1 MSMFERSSVA
11 VATRS
16 WRGMF
21 LVMFFAALLLKVVI
35 AATLS
40 PFGDE
45 AFYWQESLSPAW
57 GYSDLPPLTA
67 WLIGLSEGMFGHGLF
82 AMRLP
87 FLLIGAMLPWQV
99 GALARRLS
107 GEAARWQAA
116 TFALLLPLVGSMGVL
131 ALPDVPL
138 TFAIVLATHGLVAAL
153 EANRLRDWGLLGA
166 GLALAWMTHYRAAMP
181 MLAGLLFLL
190 ATPRGRMQWRRPGL
204 WLAMAVASLGLLPLV
219 IYNVAARGAGIAFQL
234 VERNPWRFHADA
246 LVQPLEQAVACTP
259 LAWVVLMWAL
269 WQAWRRRGEAP
280 FDLIASLAGS
290 FIVLYFVLGLF
301 ADDVRFRAHWPL
313 PGFVLLCAVLPA
325 LLAHA
330 GRTWRRFAMAA
341 FVLAGGGLLAGLGYL
356 GLAASPNG
364 ARVLAGVKAF
374 PSNFTGWRE
383 SSDAVRVQSA
393 REPSSLIVADNFMLA
408 AELRFALGGAGVIYS
423 LDSPL
428 NTKHGRAAQLAAW
441 GSDEPGLA
449 RLAGRRLLLV
459 VDETSLRERQRRDW
473 LASICSRVDI
483 AEPLLRLDLFG
494 GRRRF
499 AVYDATVRA
508 VPGPLQNPDDCVVWR
523 EAYRASIL
531 PARGSSGQGDTGI
544 AE

>member
-1 MSMFERSSVA
+1 MSMFERPSVA
-11 VATRS
+11 AATRS

-21 LVMFFAALLLKVVI
+21 LVIFAVALLFKIVI

-67 WLIGLSEGMFGHGLF
+67 WLIGLSEGVFGHGRL

-87 FLLIGAMLPWQV
+87 FLLIGAVLPWQV
-99 GALARRLS
+99 GSIANRIG

-116 TFALLLPLVGSMGVL
+116 TFALLLPLVGSLGVL

-138 TFAIVLATHGLVAAL
+138 TFAVVLATQGLLAAL
-153 EANRLRDWGLLGA
+153 ASNRTRDWCLLGA
-166 GLALAWMTHYRAAMP
+166 GLAIAWTSHYRAAMP
-181 MLAGLLFLL
+181 MLAGLVFLL
-190 ATPRGRMQWRRPGL
+190 LTPRGRRQWRRPGL
-204 WLAMAVASLGLLPLV
+204 WLALAVASLGLLPLF
-219 IYNVAARGAGIAFQL
+219 IYNVNARGAGIAFQL

-259 LAWVVLMWAL
+259 LAWAVLMWAL

-280 FDLIASLAGS
+280 FDVVATVAGS
-290 FIVLYFVLGLF
+290 FVVLYFVLGLF

-313 PGFVLLCAVLPA
+313 PGYVLLCAVLPL
-325 LLAHA
+325 LLAHT
-330 GRTWRRFAMAA
+330 GHVWRRVALAG
-341 FVLAGGGLLAGLGYL
+341 FVLAGLGLLAGLGYL
-356 GLAASPNG
+356 GLAASKDG

-383 SSDAVRVQSA
+383 SGDAVRASLAEESSA
-393 REPSSLIVADNFMLA
+393 LIVADNFMLA
-408 AELRFALGGAGVIYS
+408 AELRFELGGSRVVYS

-428 NTKHGRAAQLAAW
+428 NVKHGRAPQLAAW
-441 GSDEPGLA
+441 GIDEAGLA
-449 RLAGRRLLLV
+449 KRAGQRVLLV
-459 VDETSLRERQRRDW
+459 VDETSLREREKRDW
-473 LASICSRVDI
+473 LGSICSRVEI
-483 AEPLLRLDLFG
+483 AVPVMRLDLFE

-499 AVYDATVRA
+499 ALYDGTARA
-508 VPGPLQNPDDCVVWR
+508 VPGVFGRPDDCLVWR
-523 EAYRASIL
+523 EAYRASVA
-531 PARGSSGQGDTGI
+531 PVPGSSGQGDAG
-544 AE
+544 AAK

>member
-11 VATRS
+11 AATRS

-21 LVMFFAALLLKVVI
+21 LIIFVVALLLKVVI

-45 AFYWQESLSPAW
+45 AFYWQESLAPAW

-67 WLIGLSEGMFGHGLF
+67 WLIGLSEGVFGHALLS
-82 AMRLP
+82 MRLP
-87 FLLIGAMLPWQV
+87 FLLIGSVLPWQV
-99 GALARRLS
+99 GAIARRFG

-138 TFAIVLATHGLVAAL
+138 TFAIVLATQGLLAAL
-153 EANRLRDWGLLGA
+153 ETNRHRDWLLLGT

-190 ATPRGRMQWRRPGL
+190 ATPRGRLQWKRPGL
-204 WLAMAVASLGLLPLV
+204 WLAMAVAALGLVPLA
-219 IYNVAARGAGIAFQL
+219 IYNLASRGAGLAFQL

-246 LVQPLEQAVACTP
+246 LVQPLEQAGACTP

-269 WQAWRRRGEAP
+269 WQAWRRRDQAP
-280 FDLIASLAGS
+280 FDVIATVAGS

-301 ADDVRFRAHWPL
+301 ADDVRFRVHWPL
-313 PGFVLLCAVLPA
+313 PGWVLLCAIVPS
-325 LLAHA
+325 LLATA
-330 GRTWRRFAMAA
+330 GRRWRRFVFAG
-341 FVLAGGGLLAGLGYL
+341 FVVAGMGLLAGLGYL

-364 ARVLAGVKAF
+364 ARTLAGVKAF

-383 SSDAVRVQSA
+383 SSEAVRAALA
-393 REPSSLIVADNFMLA
+393 REPSALVVADNFMLA
-408 AELRFALGGAGVIYS
+408 AELRFALGADRVVYS

-428 NTKHGRAAQLAAW
+428 NTKHGRAPQLAAW
-441 GSDEPGLA
+441 GIDESGLA
-449 RLAGRRLLLV
+449 SRAGQRLLLV
-459 VDETSLRERQRRDW
+459 IDETSLREREKRDW
-473 LASICSRVDI
+473 LASVCSRVDVG
-483 AEPLLRLDLFG
+483 ESRLRLDLFD

-499 AVYDATVRA
+499 ALYDATARA
-508 VPGPLQNPDDCVVWR
+508 VPGPRVAPDDCVIWR
-523 EAYRASIL
+523 EAYQASITSVS
-531 PARGSSGQGDTGI
+531 GSSGQGDAGV
-544 AE
+544 AK

>member
-11 VATRS
+11 APMRS

-21 LVMFFAALLLKVVI
+21 LVMFIVAFLLKIVI

-45 AFYWQESLSPAW
+45 AFYWQESLFPAW

-67 WLIGLSEGMFGHGLF
+67 WLIALSEGIFGHGRL

-87 FLLIGAMLPWQV
+87 FLLIGALLPWQA
-99 GALARRLS
+99 GSIAKRL
-107 GEAARWQAA
+107 GGGLARWQAA
-116 TFALLLPLVGSMGVL
+116 TFALLLPLVGSLGVL

-138 TFAIVLATHGLVAAL
+138 TFAIVLATQGLLAAL
-153 EANRLRDWGLLGA
+153 ETNRTRDWCLLGV
-166 GLALAWMTHYRAAMP
+166 GLAIAWTSHYRAAMP

-204 WLAMAVASLGLLPLV
+204 WLAMALAAPGLLPLV
-219 IYNVAARGAGIAFQL
+219 IYNVDARGAGLAFQL

-246 LVQPLEQAVACTP
+246 LVQPLEQAAACTP
-259 LAWVVLMWAL
+259 LAWAALMWAL

-280 FDLIASLAGS
+280 FDVVATIAGS
-290 FIVLYFVLGLF
+290 FVVLYFVLGLF

-313 PGFVLLCAVLPA
+313 PGYVLLCAVLPSM
-325 LLAHA
+325 LADA
-330 GRTWRRFAMAA
+330 GRTWRRVA
-341 FVLAGGGLLAGLGYL
+341 LAGFVVAGVGLLAGLGYL
-356 GLAASPNG
+356 GLAASPEA

-383 SSDAVRVQSA
+383 SSEAVRSQLA
-393 REPSSLIVADNFMLA
+393 AEPSALIVADNFMLA
-408 AELRFALGGAGVIYS
+408 AELRFELGGSRVVYS

-428 NTKHGRAAQLAAW
+428 NAKHGRATQLAAW
-441 GSDEPGLA
+441 RVDQAGLA
-449 RLAGRRLLLV
+449 KRAGQRVLLV
-459 VDETSLRERQRRDW
+459 VDETSVREREKRGW
-473 LASICSRVDI
+473 LASICSRIDI
-483 AEPLLRLDLFG
+483 VAPVARLDLFD

-499 AVYDATVRA
+499 ALYDATARA
-508 VPGPLQNPDDCVVWR
+508 APALPGNPDDCIVWR
-523 EAYRASIL
+523 EAYRASAI
-531 PARGSSGQGDTGI
+531 PTHGSSGQGDSGV
-544 AE
+544 AK